1 MKFRNDVLAAILV
14 AGGALLTGAAGSSS
28 AIAQESTEATAPPPG
43 PHGHHGWGPGRIYSK
58 LGLSADQQ
66 ASIKAIL
73 TAAKPQMQSLHQQM
87 HANHLKLLETKPDDP
102 AYAGVVSEVSQADAT
117 LAAQATTQREA
128 VRAQM
133 YAVLTPAQKT
143 QLATLEAQ
151 WAANPHKGRWGGPGA
166 DAPPAP
172 AAD

>member
-1 MKFRNDVLAAILV
+1 MRARLNVLAAILV
-14 AGGALLTGAAGSSS
+14 AGGSLLSVAAGFSV
-28 AIAQESTEATAPPPG
+28 ANAQGSTPPPPG
-43 PHGHHGWGPGRIYSK
+43 PHGPHGWGPGRLYSK
-58 LGLSADQQ
+58 LGLTADQQ

-87 HANHLKLLETKPDDP
+87 QANHLKLQQTTPDDP
-102 AYAGVVSEVSQADAT
+102 NYASVVTTVSQADAT
-117 LAAQATTQREA
+117 LATQATTQREA
-128 VRAQM
+128 VRAQI

-166 DAPPAP
+166 PPPPAP
-172 AAD
+172 AGQ